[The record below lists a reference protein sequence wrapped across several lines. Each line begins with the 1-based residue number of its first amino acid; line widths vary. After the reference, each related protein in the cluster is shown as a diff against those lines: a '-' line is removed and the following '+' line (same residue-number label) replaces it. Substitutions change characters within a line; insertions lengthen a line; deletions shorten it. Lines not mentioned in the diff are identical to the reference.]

1 MINIVE
7 KIMKSENR
15 RKRGLVGYVYNLFKV
30 IDKIYAVFYSKHLSC
45 GRSVED
51 TLKMSWGRLQHDIFL
66 SSKTSLGLLLED
78 VLNNTSCK
86 HVLRTSESLGRPLED
101 VFRVSWKKKKCLL
114 VYNIGKQD
122 LLSSYKNIIEDTL

>member
-1 MINIVE
+1 MINIAE

-15 RKRGLVGYVYNLFKV
+15 RKRGLTGYVYNLFKV

-45 GRSVED
+45 RRSVED

-78 VLNNTSCK
+78 GLNNKSCK
-86 HVLRTSESLGRPLED
+86 HVLRTSESLGRPLEE
-101 VFRVSWKKKKCLL
+101 VFKASWKKRN
-114 VYNIGKQD
+114 VYW
-122 LLSSYKNIIEDTL
+122 YTTLGNKIYYHHTKIL